1 MGKTFTPEEIEEFQ
15 RKFKELDVE
24 GTNHLTRTVAAQI
37 IGQEGSQLEQLM
49 IVLLFE
55 LYDKNGDN
63 FIDFDEF
70 LQFCEEM
77 DNLSEK
83 GILRRIFQLADKS
96 GNGYLDVMEVERLGH
111 LMGLDVTTPDAWA
124 TIQALDTN
132 QDNQI
137 DIHEFF
143 QILNI

>member
-1 MGKTFTPEEIEEFQ
+1 MGKNFTPQQIEEFQ
-15 RKFKELDVE
+15 KKFKELDIE
-24 GTNHLTRTVAAQI
+24 GTNHLTRSIAAQI
-37 IGQEGSQLEQLM
+37 ISQEGTQLEQLM

-77 DNLSEK
+77 ENLSEK
-83 GILRRIFQLADKS
+83 GILRKIFQIADKS
-96 GNGYLDVMEVERLGH
+96 GNGYLDVSEVERLGH
-111 LMGLDVTTPDAWA
+111 LMGLDVTTPVAWD